1 VERGPVEAFGDYEEF
16 RENGE
21 VKSLQEFKKLWKE
34 YYPEE
39 TYWYEFGTSK
49 YQDGCSG
56 SSRFSSIS
64 ASLSHV
70 FRSSLFC
77 AKPGTKTILNRA
89 MVLIYLLVLP
99 LINIKNVNKSR
110 K

>member
-1 VERGPVEAFGDYEEF
+1 MGSWQLLFSSFSELS
-16 RENGE
+16 
-21 VKSLQEFKKLWKE
+21 SLPNTI
-34 YYPEE
+34 PEE
-39 TYWYEFGTSK
+39 NNPMTLAMCLK
-49 YQDGCSG
+49 
-56 SSRFSSIS
+56 
-64 ASLSHV
+64 LSHV

-77 AKPGTKTILNRA
+77 AKSGTKTILNRA